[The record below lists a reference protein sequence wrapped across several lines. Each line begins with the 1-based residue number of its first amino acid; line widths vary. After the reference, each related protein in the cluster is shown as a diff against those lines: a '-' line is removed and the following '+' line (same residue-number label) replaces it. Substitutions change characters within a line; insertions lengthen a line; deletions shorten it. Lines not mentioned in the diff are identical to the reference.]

1 MAMILEFPE
10 TLPPARRPN
19 VRRSKP
25 TAEII
30 LFPGVR
36 YERWDEAPSG
46 NEARASAIIR
56 DRLQLVE

>member
-10 TLPPARRPN
+10 PQAPMRRRA
-19 VRRSKP
+19 VKRDKP
-25 TAEII
+25 TGEII

-36 YERWDEAPSG
+36 YERWDEAPAG
-46 NEARASAIIR
+46 HEAQSSAIIR